1 MAILESKEDK
11 QWREFLSWIAGKK
24 FKDVDGAFEWLG
36 IEAKKLN
43 VDPHKYMELLG
54 LLAKTISAYDSAE
67 LMGAGL
73 PEFLKSYNKLKEEA
87 SDEFPNVIRTILV
100 GLQMRFVG
108 DAISVG
114 GEKGFM
120 RLSITL
126 GSRMIEQIL
135 FGDNQVKEFPW
146 REIIELV
153 KEE

>member
-1 MAILESKEDK
+1 MALLESKEDK
-11 QWREFLSWIAGKK
+11 QWREFLGWIAGKE
-24 FKDVDGAFEWLG
+24 FKNVDGAFEWLG

-54 LLAKTISAYDSAE
+54 LLAKTISFYDSAK
-67 LMGAGL
+67 LMGTGL
-73 PEFLKSYNKLKEEA
+73 PEFLKSYHRLREDANK
-87 SDEFPNVIRTILV
+87 EFPEVIRTILV

-108 DAISVG
+108 DAVSVG

-120 RLSITL
+120 RVSISM

-135 FGDNQVKEFPW
+135 FGENLVKEFPW